1 MNEWIT
7 RLIKEL
13 IAAAALLK
21 KPHILFLNSLKEMAL
36 HLLHSGTCHR
46 CSLQGTPSMVPHVV
60 VLPEPSLFACFSL
73 QEMTNIV
80 VLVPCHCCNVRL
92 QWPSAHTWPT
102 NKLLLSRFYPIALFW
117 NCLNSGLG
125 SSVRSKCLF
134 SFGRSETCVYNQWCA
149 RHVFIHVLFI
159 AFLKHFFFFSY
170 RVSAK
175 LPPTWIWRGGQSAAD
190 SSPSLQCLTDRP
202 ILSGF

>member
-1 MNEWIT
+1 MEPVT
-7 RLIKEL
+7 DAVYRE
-13 IAAAALLK
+13 
-21 KPHILFLNSLKEMAL
+21 L
-36 HLLHSGTCHR
+36 HLWFHMLWCCQNLPCLHASVYR
-46 CSLQGTPSMVPHVV
+46 K
-60 VLPEPSLFACFSL
+60 
-73 QEMTNIV
+73 
-80 VLVPCHCCNVRL
+80 
-92 QWPSAHTWPT
+92 WPT
-102 NKLLLSRFYPIALFW
+102 LLSWYLATVVTWDYNGPQHTLDPQISFCCHVFTLLLCFGTVWILVWGVRW
-117 NCLNSGLG
+117 GQ
-125 SSVRSKCLF
+125 SVFF